1 MSSLGTVVRDPQ
13 ANAFTGGLALLGRR
27 TPLPIEITPNAEKRR
42 DNQPDYR
49 IFSGSSELGAAWTKV
64 GRESGREYVSLRIF
78 HPQIGNQAIY
88 ATLGK
93 AAGQDDD
100 DVFAIIPNEVP

>member
-1 MSSLGTVVRDPQ
+1 MSSLGTVVRNPQ
-13 ANAFTGGLALLGRR
+13 TNVFSGGLALLGRR
-27 TPLPIEITPNAEKRR
+27 NPLGIEIVPNAEKQR

-49 IFSGSSELGAAWTKV
+49 IFSGPSELGAAWVKV
-64 GRESGREYVSLRIF
+64 GRESGRPYVSLRIF
-78 HPQIGNQAIY
+78 HPQIGHQAIY

-100 DVFAIIPNEVP
+100 DVLAIIPNETA

>member
-1 MSSLGTVVRDPQ
+1 MSSLGTVVRNTET
-13 ANAFTGGLALLGRR
+13 NAFAGGLALLGRR
-27 TPLPIEITPNAEKRR
+27 NPLPIEIVPNPEKRR

-49 IFSGSSELGAAWTKV
+49 IFSGPSELGAAWTRT
-64 GRESGREYVSLRIF
+64 GRESGRSYVSLRIF

-100 DVFAIIPNEVP
+100 DVLAIIPNEVP